1 MMRGMRAVLV
11 GFGVVVVT
19 MALAA
24 PATAK
29 KKSSGSSA
37 APAASEKQ
45 TSSPEEIK
53 TKFKTFCDGWMEK
66 LRERERNNIAHIE
79 WKPGGGGVVGEYV
92 GYDTQN
98 FTVGDITN
106 AETKPIGR
114 VIYMELKMRLSGSS
128 QVDAL
133 AQKPEIVERT
143 EVTELFRYDRGNWVY

>member
-1 MMRGMRAVLV
+1 MMRGMRAILVAACVAVL
-11 GFGVVVVT
+11 T
-19 MALAA
+19 TSAAA
-24 PATAK
+24 PALAK

-37 APAASEKQ
+37 PAASEKQ
-45 TSSPEEIK
+45 SSSPEEIK
-53 TKFKTFCDGWMEK
+53 VKFKTFCDGWMEK

-79 WKPGGGGVVGEYV
+79 WKPGGTGVVGEYV

-98 FTVGDITN
+98 FTVGDVTN

-133 AQKPEIVERT
+133 AQKPEIIERT
-143 EVTELFRYDRGNWVY
+143 EVTELFRFDKGSWVY

>member
-1 MMRGMRAVLV
+1 MRGMRAILVAACVAVL
-11 GFGVVVVT
+11 T
-19 MALAA
+19 TSAAA
-24 PATAK
+24 PALAK

-37 APAASEKQ
+37 PAASEKQ
-45 TSSPEEIK
+45 SSSPEEIK
-53 TKFKTFCDGWMEK
+53 VKFKTFCDGWMEK

-79 WKPGGGGVVGEYV
+79 WKPGGTGVVGEYV

-98 FTVGDITN
+98 FTVGDVTN

-133 AQKPEIVERT
+133 AQKPEIIERT
-143 EVTELFRYDRGNWVY
+143 EVTELFRFDKGSWVY

>member
-1 MMRGMRAVLV
+1 MMRGMRAILVAACVAVL
-11 GFGVVVVT
+11 T
-19 MALAA
+19 TSAAA
-24 PATAK
+24 PALAK
-29 KKSSGSSA
+29 KKSSGSS

-45 TSSPEEIK
+45 TSSPDEIK
-53 TKFKTFCDGWMEK
+53 VKFKTFCDGWMEK

-79 WKPGGGGVVGEYV
+79 WKPGGTGVVGEYV

-98 FTVGDITN
+98 FTVGDVTN

-133 AQKPEIVERT
+133 AQKPEIIERT
-143 EVTELFRYDRGNWVY
+143 EVTELFRFDKGTWVY

>member
-1 MMRGMRAVLV
+1 MMRGMRAILVLV
-11 GFGVVVVT
+11 GVAVLVT
-19 MALAA
+19 TAA
-24 PATAK
+24 VPAMAK
-29 KKSSGSSA
+29 KKSGGSSE
-37 APAASEKQ
+37 PAASEKQ

-66 LRERERNNIAHIE
+66 LRERERNNVAHIE
-79 WKPGGGGVVGEYV
+79 WKPGGTCVVGEYV

-106 AETKPIGR
+106 ADTKPIGR